1 MKRLITFGACALL
14 AACAATNDDNAPVLE
29 RTALA
34 PATLS
39 VEADGALRAAK
50 ATPLNVPGQQW
61 AQRQLKWSLPDG
73 SWVKQGDLIA
83 RFSAEESKQQ
93 LATALIEVQ
102 RSALSR
108 ATKEGE
114 LGDALGKLEVDLA
127 QVAGQLGVAH
137 RYAGAT
143 DLAIARNTIL
153 DYVLDEQFLGTKQD
167 ALNWRKDLSGKR
179 GAAELALIDAQRS
192 SNDHLAQERRA
203 DLDALELHAPHAGLL
218 LLQANWANEKPRVG
232 ASLWAGNAFA
242 SLPDT
247 SAFEAELSL
256 PQAESTGI
264 KEGLVVELAALGA
277 PEQKVTSKLSWV
289 AAAAQVKGR
298 ESPVK
303 YLSMKAP
310 VPADATEK
318 YHWAPGQ
325 RFRARIV
332 LLDTKEAL
340 TVANVAL
347 KNDGDAATL
356 IVRTSGHE
364 EIRKV
369 QLGVRGPSRTQVL
382 DGLKPGEE
390 IVLNATAPAKK
401 DKSSA
406 TATSSHAN
414 TSASKANVAKAVAP

>member
-1 MKRLITFGACALL
+1 M
-14 AACAATNDDNAPVLE
+14 
-29 RTALA
+29 
-34 PATLS
+34 TLS
-39 VEADGALRAAK
+39 LEADGALRAAK
-50 ATPLNVPGQQW
+50 STPLNVPGQQW
-61 AQRQLKWSLPDG
+61 AQRQLKWALPDG

-102 RSALSR
+102 RNALAR

-114 LGDALGKLEVDLA
+114 LGNALGKLEVDLA

-153 DYVLDEQFLGTKQD
+153 DYVLDEQFLGAKQNT
-167 ALNWRKDLSGKR
+167 LNWRKDLSGKR
-179 GAAELALIDAQRS
+179 GAAELALIDAQRA

-232 ASLWAGNAFA
+232 SSLWAGNAFA
-242 SLPDT
+242 ALPDT

-256 PQAESTGI
+256 PQAESAGI

-310 VPADATEK
+310 VAADAAEK
-318 YHWAPGQ
+318 YRWAPGQ

-332 LLDTKEAL
+332 LLDAKEAL
-340 TVANVAL
+340 TVANIAL
-347 KNDGDAATL
+347 KNDGDATML
-356 IVRTSGHE
+356 TVRTQGHDE
-364 EIRKV
+364 VRQV
-369 QLGVRGPSRTQVL
+369 QLGVHGPSRTQVL

-390 IVLNATAPAKK
+390 IVLNANAPAPQS
-401 DKSSA
+401 DKSSS
-406 TATSSHAN
+406 TPQPSPEPNAN
-414 TSASKANVAKAVAP
+414 ASKASVAKTVAP